1 MGEVGSGSAVAGRV
15 QTHDPMN
22 PTHTLLSGAVLL
34 CAMSVMST
42 SLRAQ
47 GLAQVVPVASG
58 AMGHAPSKPDL
69 VGPDM
74 QTVALRKAK
83 DPMVRTT
90 VRGADGSY
98 GVRVNDANG
107 QLRMEGSYSDVAL
120 NDRHGAFSF
129 YHANG
134 RLESAGM
141 FAHGL
146 KSGLWHCATVSG
158 HARVDRWYEGL
169 PWDDL
174 QVLLGLATRA
184 K

>member
-1 MGEVGSGSAVAGRV
+1 MV
-15 QTHDPMN
+15 QVSDI
-22 PTHTLLSGAVLL
+22 
-34 CAMSVMST
+34 SVEHSRST
-42 SLRAQ
+42 
-47 GLAQVVPVASG
+47 
-58 AMGHAPSKPDL
+58 PDL

-74 QTVALRKAK
+74 NTIALRNAR

-90 VRGADGSY
+90 VRSADGSY
-98 GVRVNDANG
+98 GVRVNDASG

-120 NDRHGAFSF
+120 NDPHGAFSF

-134 RLESAGM
+134 RLESAGT
-141 FAHGL
+141 FDHGL

-158 HARVDRWYEGL
+158 HARVDRWYAGL